1 MSIEMSNSEALSAY
15 DAGERSTG
23 VKSTRED
30 TIEQVRELIKAQ
42 QQTNEEERQ
51 LSREEMA
58 KAADSFVEVAQT
70 LNKEL
75 RFSVNSEL
83 DRTVVQVV
91 DRVSGETIR
100 QIPSEEL
107 VRLAE
112 RMRDMAPDQAI
123 DSATG
128 LLIDSRV

>member
-15 DAGERSTG
+15 DAAERSTG
-23 VKSTRED
+23 AKAVREE
-30 TIEQVRELIKAQ
+30 TTEQVRELIKAQ
-42 QQTNEEERQ
+42 QQANAEERE
-51 LSREEMA
+51 LSREEVS
-58 KAADSFVEVAQT
+58 KAADSFVELAQT

-75 RFSVNSEL
+75 RFSVNSDL
-83 DRTVVQVV
+83 DQTVVQVV

-100 QIPSEEL
+100 QIPSEDL

-112 RMRDMAPDQAI
+112 RMRDMSPDKAI

>member
-1 MSIEMSNSEALSAY
+1 MSIEMSNSEALSTY
-15 DAGERSTG
+15 DKGERSTG
-23 VKSTRED
+23 VQATRED
-30 TIEQVRELIKAQ
+30 TTEQVRELIRAQ
-42 QQTNEEERQ
+42 QQTNEEDRQ
-51 LSREEMA
+51 LSREEMT
-58 KAADSFVEVAQT
+58 KAADSFVELAQT

-91 DRVSGETIR
+91 DRESGETIR